1 MIIKDNKLIKKEHKS
16 AIGDNKV
23 IIDKYIIIFKNMDI
37 DKNIVKYISN
47 IIKKEECVIKKEEC
61 VERLLYN
68 YDRNRDFSIIVD
80 NYNITIQRLK

>member
-47 IIKKEECVIKKEEC
+47 IIKKEECV
-61 VERLLYN
+61 ERLLYN